1 MNTIL
6 SISIIIL
13 LLTCIILIIR
23 IYSIKKGIKELEKSL
38 NDIVNSDTNNLITIT
53 DNNVKNLAI
62 YLNKQLKNLR
72 NQKLQYENGNKELRR
87 NITNI
92 SHDIRTP
99 LTAIKGYIDL
109 LDKNKLS
116 KEEVR
121 YLKIVNK
128 KIEELT
134 ELTNQLFD
142 FFKTNDTYE
151 KMEQE
156 EICINEAL
164 EEVLADYY
172 NIFKEKNIAADIS
185 ICNEKIY
192 RRINKISLIRVFE
205 NILSNILKY
214 GRDRF
219 SVELKNDGS
228 ILFSNETEN
237 LDNTTVQKIFDR
249 YFSVENA
256 KVSTG
261 IGLSIAKQLVELNN
275 GKISAKLKGKTLI
288 VKINIM
294 S

>member
-13 LLTCIILIIR
+13 LLTCIILIIK
-23 IYSIKKGIKELEKSL
+23 IHNIKKGIREIEKSL

-62 YLNKQLKNLR
+62 YLNKELKNLR
-72 NQKLQYENGNKELRR
+72 NQKLQYETGNKELRR

-109 LDKNKLS
+109 LDKSKLS

-128 KIEELT
+128 KVEELT

-156 EICINEAL
+156 EICINEVL

-185 ICNEKIY
+185 IWNEKIY
-192 RRINKISLIRVFE
+192 RIMNKTSLVRIFE

-214 GRDRF
+214 GKHRF

-228 ILFSNETEN
+228 ILFSNETES

-256 KVSTG
+256 KASTG

-275 GKISAKLKGKTLI
+275 GKISAKLKDKTLI
-288 VKINIM
+288 VEINIM

>member
-13 LLTCIILIIR
+13 LLTCIILIIK
-23 IYSIKKGIKELEKSL
+23 IYSIKRGLKELEKSL

-109 LDKNKLS
+109 LDKSKLS
-116 KEEVR
+116 KEEVI

-134 ELTNQLFD
+134 DLTNQLFD
-142 FFKTNDTYE
+142 FFKTKDT
-151 KMEQE
+151 
-156 EICINEAL
+156 
-164 EEVLADYY
+164 
-172 NIFKEKNIAADIS
+172 
-185 ICNEKIY
+185 
-192 RRINKISLIRVFE
+192 
-205 NILSNILKY
+205 
-214 GRDRF
+214 
-219 SVELKNDGS
+219 
-228 ILFSNETEN
+228 
-237 LDNTTVQKIFDR
+237 
-249 YFSVENA
+249 
-256 KVSTG
+256 
-261 IGLSIAKQLVELNN
+261 
-275 GKISAKLKGKTLI
+275 
-288 VKINIM
+288 
-294 S
+294 